1 MKKTVKYVG
10 MDVHKKSLDIAIAA
24 EGRDEEVRHYGTINN
39 DTDSLNKFLRKL
51 ISTDCELRFA
61 YEAGP
66 CGYHLYRYLT
76 ENSLDC
82 IVVAPSLI
90 PRKSGDRV
98 KTDRKDS
105 ISLARLLR
113 AGELTAVH
121 VPATD
126 DEAMR
131 DLTRAKEDATIA
143 GRKAKQHLS
152 AFLLRHGKTYTGKST
167 WSKAHFGWIAD
178 IKMMHPA
185 QQIVLQEY
193 VRTVTECSEQVS
205 RILAQIHTLLVQWR
219 MAPVVKALQ
228 ALRGVSTVVA
238 ITTIAELGDLSR
250 FDHPSK
256 LMAYLGLVPS
266 EHSSGESKKRG
277 GITKTGNSHVRRV
290 LVEAAH
296 TYRLPARIS
305 RVILERQNDLSP
317 EIKKIAWD
325 AQLRLCAR
333 YQRLVGRGKE
343 TNVVV
348 TAIARE
354 IAAFMWAIA
363 KQVPQPA

>member
-1 MKKTVKYVG
+1 MTKTVKYVG
-10 MDVHKKSLDIAIAA
+10 MDVHKKTIDVAIAA
-24 EGRDEEVRHYGTINN
+24 EGRDAEVRHYGTIKN
-39 DTDSLNKFLRKL
+39 DTDSINKFLRKL
-51 ISTDCELRFA
+51 ISTDCELRFT

-66 CGYHLYRYLT
+66 CGYHLHRYLT

-82 IVVAPSLI
+82 TVVAPSLI

-98 KTDRKDS
+98 KIDRKDS
-105 ISLARLLR
+105 ISLARLHR
-113 AGELTAVH
+113 AGELTAVY
-121 VPATD
+121 VPAAD

-152 AFLLRHGKTYTGKST
+152 AFLLRYGKIYTGKST

-178 IKMMHPA
+178 IKMLHPA

-193 VRTVTECSEQVS
+193 VRTVTECSEQVA
-205 RILAQIHTLLVQWR
+205 RLLAQIHTLLVEWR
-219 MAPVVKALQ
+219 MAPVVKALK

-238 ITTIAELGDLSR
+238 VTMIAELGDLSR

-305 RVILERQNDLSP
+305 RVILERQNDLSA
-317 EIKKIAWD
+317 EVKKIAWD

-333 YQRLVGRGKE
+333 YQRLIGRGKE

-348 TAIARE
+348 IAIARE

-363 KQVPQPA
+363 KQVPQPE

>member
-10 MDVHKKSLDIAIAA
+10 MDVHKKTIDIAIAE
-24 EGRDEEVRHYGTINN
+24 EGRDAEVRHYGTINN
-39 DTDSLNKFLRKL
+39 DTDSIYKFLRKL

-105 ISLARLLR
+105 ISLARLFR
-113 AGELTAVH
+113 AGELTAVY
-121 VPATD
+121 VPAAD

-193 VRTVTECSEQVS
+193 VRAVTECSEQVA
-205 RILAQIHTLLVQWR
+205 RLLAQIHILLAEWR

-238 ITTIAELGDLSR
+238 VTTIAELGDLGR

-277 GITKTGNSHVRRV
+277 GITKTGNSHVRRA
-290 LVEAAH
+290 LIEAAH

-305 RVILERQNDLSP
+305 RVILERQKDLSA

-333 YQRLVGRGKE
+333 YQRLIGRGKE

-363 KQVPQPA
+363 KQIPQPA

>member
-1 MKKTVKYVG
+1 MKETVKYVG
-10 MDVHKKSLDIAIAA
+10 MDVHKKTIDIAIAE
-24 EGRDEEVRHYGTINN
+24 EGRDGEVRHYGSIDNTPDAIA
-39 DTDSLNKFLRKL
+39 KFIRKL
-51 ISTDCELRFA
+51 LSTDCELRFV

-66 CGYHLYRYLT
+66 CGYHLYRQLT
-76 ENSLDC
+76 GSSLNC

-113 AGELTAVH
+113 AGELTAVY
-121 VPATD
+121 VPAAD

-152 AFLLRHGKTYTGKST
+152 AFLLRHGKIYTGKST
-167 WSKAHFGWIAD
+167 WTKAHFNWIAE
-178 IKMMHPA
+178 IKMLHPA

-193 VRTVTECSEQVS
+193 VMTVMACKEQVA
-205 RILAQIHTLLVQWR
+205 RLLAQIHILLEQWR
-219 MAPVVKALQ
+219 MAPVVKALK
-228 ALRGVSTVVA
+228 AMRGVSTIVA
-238 ITTIAELGDLSR
+238 VTTIAELGDLGR
-250 FDHPSK
+250 FDHPSQ

-277 GITKTGNSHVRRV
+277 GITKTGNGHARRA
-290 LVEAAH
+290 LIEAAH

-305 RVILERQNDLSP
+305 RLLRERQKDLSA
-317 EIKKIAWD
+317 EIQKIAWN
-325 AQLRLCAR
+325 AQVRLCGR
-333 YQRLVGRGKE
+333 YQRLIGRGKE

-348 TAIARE
+348 VAIARE

-363 KQVPQPA
+363 KQVPIPA